1 MSRLGEIRGRLEA
14 AKWLNPPE
22 QNVEMEGHR
31 SCRHVRIDLGED
43 EYCVDLNEESTGE
56 FIVHAKSD
64 IEYLLKY
71 IDMLEDSVVVYKL
84 GEVGSRT
91 TLDVVSKGEGTGYSR
106 HDWFGED
113 DE

>member
-1 MSRLGEIRGRLEA
+1 MSRLDEIRGRLEA

-22 QNVEMEGHR
+22 QKVEMEGHR

-56 FIVHAKSD
+56 FLVHAKSD

-71 IDMLEDSVVVYKL
+71 IDMLEDSVVVYTPADSVIVYESDE
-84 GEVGSRT
+84 EVKST
-91 TLDVVSKGEGTGYSR
+91 SR
-106 HDWFGED
+106 HDWYGEGD
-113 DE
+113 A